1 MNDVAKQREPLAP
14 GAIAMAHA
22 TAALT
27 EVVMRGCT
35 ADDALAQQS
44 TPPAQ
49 RAAVRAILAG
59 SLRWYLRLAPA
70 IDSLQQKPGR
80 KPQPQLHA
88 LLIVAAHQILYS
100 RAAAESVVNIA
111 VDAARVLQFG
121 AAAGFV
127 NAVLR
132 RLVRDSDAIFAQVDR
147 RPTAALAHP
156 RWFLQSL
163 EIAYGERAADIVT
176 ANNEPPPMTLR
187 VDLSRGSRDAYLQE
201 LAAAGIGASLSFVP
215 SAVVLLEPVA
225 VDALPGFAEGRVS
238 VQDAGAQVA
247 ALLLDAQP
255 GERVLDACAA
265 PGGKTG
271 HILEHTPGLATV
283 VAADLSA
290 SRLARVA
297 TNLARLQRTATL
309 VEADLAQDLS
319 WWDGRPFD
327 RILLDAPCSATG
339 VIRRHPDIK
348 LLRRA
353 GDIEAFA
360 TLQLA
365 LLHNCISMLRP
376 GGRLVYATCSVLPQE
391 NQGVIATLLASDWG
405 GLRSFKARELALP
418 ATVPRGDDGVQL
430 LPRPRAA
437 GLEAATDGFYYAVL
451 GSGSQAGHAD

>member
-1 MNDVAKQREPLAP
+1 MSEAAKQREPLAP

-22 TAALT
+22 AAALT

-88 LLIVAAHQILYS
+88 LLIVAAHQAIYS

-111 VDAARVLQFG
+111 VDAARALQFG

-132 RLVRDSDAIFAQVDR
+132 RLVRDGDAIFAQVDR

-156 RWFLQSL
+156 RWFLQQL
-163 EIAYGERAADIVT
+163 DAAYGEHAADIVT

-187 VDLSRGSRDAYLQE
+187 VDLSRGTRADYLQE
-201 LAAAGIGASLSFVP
+201 LTAAGIEAVAGFVP
-215 SAVVLLEPVA
+215 SAVVLLAPVS
-225 VDALPGFAEGRVS
+225 VEALPGFAAGRVS

-271 HILEHTPGLATV
+271 HILEHTRDLAGL
-283 VAADLSA
+283 VAADLSGV
-290 SRLARVA
+290 RLTRVA
-297 TNLARLQRTATL
+297 DNLERLQRTATL

-319 WWDGRPFD
+319 WWDGTPFD

-353 GDIEAFA
+353 GDIASFA
-360 TLQLA
+360 TLQLG
-365 LLHNCISMLRP
+365 LLQNCLSMLRP
-376 GGRLVYATCSVLPQE
+376 GGTLVYATCSVLPQE
-391 NQGVIATLLASDWG
+391 NQQVIATLLASDWG
-405 GLRSFKARELALP
+405 ELRRLKARELSLP
-418 ATVPRGDDGVQL
+418 PNVPRSDEGVQL

-451 GSGSQAGHAD
+451 TSGGSR